1 MNIGDMNTV
10 KTQKLGWLEPNDR
23 FEIPSLTDTMRNL
36 KVISTNASSTNIEGE
51 RRNGPNDLWQH
62 FRFPISNDVNVV
74 LVEKGAPLLKTEKP
88 NKKSMNTQEQ
98 TTEANMPRRRGR
110 PSKQGKSLNEL
121 TGVSGEF
128 TVKDIVEKND
138 IKEYEAHNLVR
149 SAVKS
154 GKLQVVKEISGGR
167 GKPKKVY
174 RLA

>member
-1 MNIGDMNTV
+1 MSTT
-10 KTQKLGWLEPNDR
+10 KTQKLGWLESGDR
-23 FEIPSLTDTMRNL
+23 FEIPSLIDTMRNL
-36 KVISTNASSTNIEGE
+36 KVISTNASSTNVEGE

-62 FRFPISNDVNVV
+62 FRFPISNDVNVS
-74 LVEKGAPLLKTEKP
+74 LVEKGAPLIKTDKL
-88 NKKSMNTQEQ
+88 KKSMNTQEQ
-98 TTEANMPRRRGR
+98 NTEAEAPRRRGR

-121 TGVSGEF
+121 AGVSGEF

-154 GKLQVVKEISGGR
+154 GKVKIVKEISGGR

>member
-1 MNIGDMNTV
+1 MSTI
-10 KTQKLGWLEPNDR
+10 KTQKLGWLESDDR
-23 FEIPSLTDTMRNL
+23 FEIPSLKDMMRNL
-36 KVISTNASSTNIEGE
+36 KVISTNASSTNVEGE
-51 RRNGPNDLWQH
+51 RRHSINDPWQH

-74 LVEKGAPLLKTEKP
+74 LVDKGEPRIKTEKI
-88 NKKSMNTQEQ
+88 NKKDMDTQEQ
-98 TTEANMPRRRGR
+98 NTGTDAPRRRGR
-110 PSKQGKSLNEL
+110 PSKQGKALNEL
-121 TGVSGEF
+121 TGTSGEF

-174 RLA
+174 RLS

>member
-1 MNIGDMNTV
+1 MSIT
-10 KTQKLGWLEPNDR
+10 KTQKLGWLESNDR
-23 FEIPSLTDTMRNL
+23 FEIPSLSDTMRNL
-36 KVISTNASSTNIEGE
+36 KVISTNASSTNVEGE
-51 RRNGPNDLWQH
+51 RRNNVNDPWQH

-74 LVEKGAPLLKTEKP
+74 LLEKGAPLIKTEKT

-98 TTEANMPRRRGR
+98 ATAETGAPRRRGR

-121 TGVSGEF
+121 LGTNGEF

>member
-1 MNIGDMNTV
+1 MSTTTNS
-10 KTQKLGWLEPNDR
+10 KTYKLGWLEGGDR
-23 FEIPSLTDTMRNL
+23 FDIPSLSDTMRNL
-36 KVISTNASSTNIEGE
+36 KVISTNASSTNVEGE
-51 RRNGPNDLWQH
+51 RRNSINDVWQH
-62 FRFPISNDVNVV
+62 FRFPISNDVTVT
-74 LVEKGAPLLKTEKP
+74 LLEKGAPIVKTEKP
-88 NKKSMNTQEQ
+88 NKKSMNTQEHD
-98 TTEANMPRRRGR
+98 TEAETPRRRGR

-121 TGVSGEF
+121 AGVSGEF

>member
-1 MNIGDMNTV
+1 MSNT

-23 FEIPSLTDTMRNL
+23 FDIPSLSDTMRNL
-36 KVISTNASSTNIEGE
+36 KVISTNASSTNVEGE
-51 RRNGPNDLWQH
+51 RRNSINDIWQH

-74 LVEKGAPLLKTEKP
+74 ILEKGAPMVKTEKIS
-88 NKKSMNTQEQ
+88 KKSMNNTQEQ
-98 TTEANMPRRRGR
+98 QANEQPAPRRRGR
-110 PSKQGKSLNEL
+110 PSKQGRSLNQL
-121 TGVSGEF
+121 AGTNGEF

-154 GKLQVVKEISGGR
+154 GNLTVVKEISGGR

>member
-1 MNIGDMNTV
+1 MSTI
-10 KTQKLGWLEPNDR
+10 KTQKLGWLESGDR
-23 FEIPSLTDTMRNL
+23 FEIPSLVDTMRNL
-36 KVISTNASSTNIEGE
+36 KVISTNASSTNVEGE

-62 FRFPISNDVNVV
+62 FRFPISNDVNVA
-74 LVEKGAPLLKTEKP
+74 LVEKGAPLIKTDKP
-88 NKKSMNTQEQ
+88 KKSMNTQEQ
-98 TTEANMPRRRGR
+98 NTEAEAPRRRGR

-121 TGVSGEF
+121 AGVSGEF

-154 GKLQVVKEISGGR
+154 GKLKVVKEISGGR

>member
-1 MNIGDMNTV
+1 MSTI
-10 KTQKLGWLEPNDR
+10 KTQKLGWLESDDR
-23 FEIPSLTDTMRNL
+23 FEIPSLADTMRNL
-36 KVISTNASSTNIEGE
+36 RVISTNASSTNVEGE
-51 RRNGPNDLWQH
+51 RRNSINDIWQH

-74 LVEKGAPLLKTEKP
+74 LLEKGAPKVKTEKP
-88 NKKSMNTQEQ
+88 TKKNMNTQEQ
-98 TTEANMPRRRGR
+98 NTEADTPRRRGR

-121 TGVSGEF
+121 AGIVGEF
-128 TVKDIVEKND
+128 TVKDIVEKNN

>member
-1 MNIGDMNTV
+1 MSTTTNSKMY
-10 KTQKLGWLEPNDR
+10 KLGWLEGGDR
-23 FEIPSLTDTMRNL
+23 FEIPSLSDTMRNL
-36 KVISTNASSTNIEGE
+36 TVIGTNASSTNIEGE
-51 RRNGPNDLWQH
+51 RRNSINDPWQH
-62 FRFPISNDVNVV
+62 FRFPISNDVTVV
-74 LVEKGAPLLKTEKP
+74 LLDKGAPKLKNE
-88 NKKSMNTQEQ
+88 NKGTKSMNTQEQ
-98 TTEANMPRRRGR
+98 NTEAELPRRRGR

-121 TGVSGEF
+121 AGVSGEF

>member
-1 MNIGDMNTV
+1 
-10 KTQKLGWLEPNDR
+10 L
-23 FEIPSLTDTMRNL
+23 
-36 KVISTNASSTNIEGE
+36 
-51 RRNGPNDLWQH
+51 
-62 FRFPISNDVNVV
+62 
-74 LVEKGAPLLKTEKP
+74 
-88 NKKSMNTQEQ
+88 
-98 TTEANMPRRRGR
+98 PRRRGR

-121 TGVSGEF
+121 AGVSGEF

>member
-1 MNIGDMNTV
+1 MSTT
-10 KTQKLGWLEPNDR
+10 KTQKLGWLESGDR
-23 FEIPSLTDTMRNL
+23 FEIPSLVDTMRNL
-36 KVISTNASSTNIEGE
+36 KVISTNASSTNVEGE

-62 FRFPISNDVNVV
+62 FRFPISNDVNVS
-74 LVEKGAPLLKTEKP
+74 LVEKGEPLVKTERP
-88 NKKSMNTQEQ
+88 NKKFMSTQENN
-98 TTEANMPRRRGR
+98 TEAEAPRRRGR

-121 TGVSGEF
+121 AGVSGEF

-154 GKLQVVKEISGGR
+154 GKLKVVKEISGGR

>member
-1 MNIGDMNTV
+1 MSKI

-23 FEIPSLTDTMRNL
+23 FDIPSLSDTMRNL
-36 KVISTNASSTNIEGE
+36 KVISTNASSTSVEGE
-51 RRNGPNDLWQH
+51 RRSSVNDAWQH

-74 LVEKGAPLLKTEKP
+74 ILEKGSPMVKTEKI
-88 NKKSMNTQEQ
+88 NKKDMDTQEQ
-98 TTEANMPRRRGR
+98 NTGTDAPRRRGR
-110 PSKQGKSLNEL
+110 PSKQGKTLNEL
-121 TGVSGEF
+121 TGTSGEF
-128 TVKDIVEKND
+128 TVKDIVEKNN

-154 GKLQVVKEISGGR
+154 GKLEIVKEISGGR